1 MFQTLIRSRNSL
13 CHTVCAASFT
23 DRKGHVAPANRWL
36 QAAIQCVLAWSVL
49 ACATYGQ
56 APTVDSTRPSIR
68 WDDGSIP
75 IGDGQDHGDH
85 DHAAHAG
92 HSHSLG
98 EDTREERALK
108 AKMTPEQRAEFDR
121 KKAAARSREAQAR
134 EIRFANIPDNDTS
147 EVATEYRK
155 AYSEFQKAVTELIM
169 AMNRHSLAY
178 QVNETQQKDLDNAWN
193 TALANCHKARL
204 IWIEQCAKTYL
215 SDKQKY
221 LSLGLALKEMFLF
234 DSQLDRVD
242 AWKTSLSAMLELDSS
257 LLDAEL
263 LLELVSACIANQEYD
278 LAIAAGEAL
287 KQRSAL
293 AESQLVYLSNI
304 PRMKEVWEKEKQ
316 KREEESKR
324 DNNPRIELATSKG
337 KVVIELFE
345 DDAPEAVAN
354 IIYLTE
360 RGYYSRKA
368 FFRVEQ
374 HMVAQTGCEKGDGTG
389 DSGYTIR
396 GEATPES
403 HRPHLRG
410 SCAIALGS
418 KDGGVDADSG
428 SSQFYIAFTTL
439 EHLDGKYTVF
449 GRVVEGLENV
459 ALFRQMN
466 LAAEDDE
473 AKAKKNPD
481 FIIDAKVIRKRDH
494 EYKPTPVRGK
504 LFR

>member
-1 MFQTLIRSRNSL
+1 MPQWLRMGASGLLASSVFLFGTCSL
-13 CHTVCAASFT
+13 PCA
-23 DRKGHVAPANRWL
+23 V
-36 QAAIQCVLAWSVL
+36 
-49 ACATYGQ
+49 YGQ
-56 APTVDSTRPSIR
+56 TPTVDSTRPSIR
-68 WDDGSIP
+68 WDDGSVP
-75 IGDGQDHGDH
+75 LGDGHDHGDH
-85 DHAAHAG
+85 DHAG
-92 HSHSLG
+92 HSHSPG
-98 EDTREERALK
+98 EETREERALK
-108 AKMTPEQRAEFDR
+108 AKMTPEQRAEFDK

-134 EIRFANIPDNDTS
+134 EIRFANIPADDNS
-147 EVATEYRK
+147 ETAQAYRK
-155 AYSEFQKAVTELIM
+155 AYGEFQKAVTELIM
-169 AMNRHSLAY
+169 AMNRYSLAY
-178 QVNETQQKDLDNAWN
+178 QTSETQQKELDDSWNA
-193 TALANCHKARL
+193 AISNCHKARL

-221 LSLGLALKEMFLF
+221 QSLGLALKEMFLF
-234 DSQLDRVD
+234 DAQLDRVD
-242 AWKTSLSAMLELDSS
+242 AWKTSLSALLELESS
-257 LLDAEL
+257 LLDNEL

-278 LAIAAGEAL
+278 TAIAAGELL
-287 KQRSAL
+287 KQRSEL
-293 AESQLVYLSNI
+293 VESQLVYLSNI
-304 PRMKEVWEKEKQ
+304 PRMKSAWEKEKL

-324 DNNPRIELATSKG
+324 DDNPRIELATSKG
-337 KVVIELFE
+337 RIVIELFE

-389 DSGYTIR
+389 DAGYTIR

-403 HRPHLRG
+403 YRPHLRG

-418 KDGGVDADSG
+418 KEDGVDTDSG

-449 GRVVEGLENV
+449 GRVVEGLENIG
-459 ALFRQMN
+459 LFRQMN
-466 LAAEDDE
+466 LAAEDE
-473 AKAKKNPD
+473 EGKAKKNPD

>member
-13 CHTVCAASFT
+13 YRTLFTTSFV
-23 DRKGHVAPANRWL
+23 DRKGGGASTHPWL
-36 QAAIQCVLAWSVL
+36 RAAVLGVSAWPVLQCEVN
-49 ACATYGQ
+49 GQ

-68 WDDGSIP
+68 WDDGSLP
-75 IGDGQDHGDH
+75 VGDGHDPNGH
-85 DHAAHAG
+85 DHKAHEG
-92 HSHSLG
+92 HSHTLG
-98 EDTREERALK
+98 EETREERALK

-134 EIRFANIPDNDTS
+134 EIRFANIPDDDTS
-147 EVATEYRK
+147 EAATAYRK
-155 AYSEFQKAVTELIM
+155 AYSEFQKTVTELIM

-178 QVNETQQKDLDNAWN
+178 QINETQQKELDDLWN
-193 TALANCHKARL
+193 TSLTNCHKARL
-204 IWIEQCAKTYL
+204 TWIEQCAKTYL
-215 SDKQKY
+215 SDKLKY
-221 LSLGLALKEMFLF
+221 QTLGLALKEMFLF

-242 AWKTSLSAMLELDSS
+242 AWKTSLGAMLELDSS
-257 LLDAEL
+257 LLDGEL
-263 LLELVSACIANQEYD
+263 LLELVSVCIANQEYD
-278 LAIAAGEAL
+278 LAIAAGDLL
-287 KQRSAL
+287 KQRSEL
-293 AESQLVYLSNI
+293 VESQLIYLSNI
-304 PRMKEVWEKEKQ
+304 PRMKEVWEKERL

-324 DNNPRIELATSKG
+324 NDNPRIELSTSKG
-337 KVVIELFE
+337 RIVIELFE

-389 DSGYTIR
+389 DAGYTIR

-403 HRPHLRG
+403 YRPHVRG

-418 KDGGVDADSG
+418 KEGGVDADSG

-449 GRVVEGLENV
+449 GRVVEGLENI

-466 LAAEDDE
+466 LAAEE
-473 AKAKKNPD
+473 EEGKAKKNPD
-481 FIIDAKVIRKRDH
+481 FIIEAKVVRKRDH